1 MSVLEKYNVSVP
13 RYTSY
18 PPANYFG
25 EMDGATF
32 LEEVD
37 ASNRI
42 GDRKVSFYL
51 HLPFCRRLC
60 YYCGCNSYLMEDDAT
75 VSQYIE
81 ALHKEMDLM
90 AVHLDRSR
98 PISQIHYGGGT
109 PTAISV
115 SLLEELNEHILSLFS
130 SIERPEISIEC
141 HPGYLSR
148 NDWESMVKSRF
159 NRFSIGVQDFDEKV
173 LEGVGREPSAL
184 PMQEIM
190 EILRSAHASVN
201 MDFLYGL
208 PRQTPYSFLHSIE
221 KAVELHPDRLVTFSY
236 GHVPWVFKRQTIL
249 EKIGLP
255 DAEQKQQ
262 MYKNAV
268 FLLEKA
274 GYKSIGLDHFVL
286 PSDELYLALNNGQL
300 HRNFQGYCTLRTT
313 GQVYA
318 LGVTGISQLTSCYA
332 QNTKNIKEYIEEVN
346 KGNLPIRRGYR
357 LNSDEKVVKEVIETL
372 MCNYQIV
379 WESVADLL
387 GISVPEIKSIVHY
400 DDSALRSMAEDGIIQ
415 YDDKGIEMTEV
426 GHPFVRNVAA
436 SLDPLM
442 QKSTKQFSKS
452 V

>member
-42 GDRKVSFYL
+42 GDRKISFYL

-60 YYCGCNSYLMEDDAT
+60 YYCGCNSYLMEDGDT

-81 ALHKEMDLM
+81 ALHKEIDLM
-90 AVHLDRSR
+90 AVHLDKSR

-109 PTAISV
+109 PTTIAV
-115 SLLEELNEHILSLFS
+115 SLLGELNEHILSLFP

-148 NDWESMVKSRF
+148 NDWESLAKSRF

-173 LEGVGREPSAL
+173 LEGVGRESSAL

-208 PRQTPYSFLHSIE
+208 PRQTPDSFLHSIE

-249 EKIGLP
+249 EKMGLP

-274 GYKSIGLDHFVL
+274 GYKGIGLDHFVL

-346 KGNLPIRRGYR
+346 RGNLPIRKGYR

-415 YDDKGIEMTEV
+415 YDDKEIEMTEV

>member
-18 PPANYFG
+18 PPANYFR

-32 LEEVD
+32 LDEVE

-42 GDRKVSFYL
+42 GDRKISFYL

-60 YYCGCNSYLMEDDAT
+60 YYCGCNSYLMEDGAT

-81 ALHKEMDLM
+81 ALHKEIDLV
-90 AVHLDRSR
+90 AVHLDKSR

-148 NDWESMVKSRF
+148 NDWESMAKSRF
-159 NRFSIGVQDFDEKV
+159 NRFSIGVQDFDKKV
-173 LEGVGREPSAL
+173 LEGVGRESSAL

-208 PRQTPYSFLHSIE
+208 PRQTPDSFLHSIA

-236 GHVPWVFKRQTIL
+236 GHVPWVFKRQAIL
-249 EKIGLP
+249 EKMGLP

-274 GYKSIGLDHFVL
+274 GYKGIGLDHFVL

-346 KGNLPIRRGYR
+346 RGNLPIRKGYR

-372 MCNYQIV
+372 MCNYQIA

-415 YDDKGIEMTEV
+415 YDDKEIEMTEL